1 MSSAKYAEWDFGQE
15 IARLRIELMS
25 LCRGNTGDFFVC
37 LITPDKAAEIVLFH
51 IDSMKYLDLGS
62 LVVFW
67 DGIAC

>member
-1 MSSAKYAEWDFGQE
+1 M
-15 IARLRIELMS
+15 
-25 LCRGNTGDFFVC
+25 C